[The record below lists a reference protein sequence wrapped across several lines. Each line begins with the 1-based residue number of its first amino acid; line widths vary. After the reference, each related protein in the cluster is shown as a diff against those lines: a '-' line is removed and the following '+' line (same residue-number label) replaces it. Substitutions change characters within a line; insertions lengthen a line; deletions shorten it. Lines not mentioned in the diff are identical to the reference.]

1 MTVADREINSKC
13 VVEIHSIRETPFNT
27 GGVDLFYLE
36 VEGGVV
42 HTWGEGGFF
51 FIPQLLTF
59 AYSQILAIL
68 YIYML
73 EF

>member
-42 HTWGEGGFF
+42 HTCGEGGIFF
-51 FIPQLLTF
+51 SYLN
-59 AYSQILAIL
+59 Y
-68 YIYML
+68 
-73 EF
+73 